1 VSKNSNNVSVVSVV
15 LVAGCI
21 VTGISLG
28 VRATMGVYLDP
39 ITSDLGVGSGSFGLA
54 IAIQNIVWGFGQP
67 IAGGLADRFGTARVL
82 VAGAILYAFGLLV
95 AKEAESVAALNL
107 GLGLLMG
114 LGLAGLSFSVI
125 LAAIGR
131 SVSDNKR
138 ALAMATVT
146 ACGSLGQFVMV
157 PLSQLL
163 IDSIGWRQSL
173 ITGIVLVCVAGVTAR
188 PLRSSGSAIDNDDNE
203 PFTIVLK
210 NAFGHRSYLLLL
222 AGFFVCG
229 FHVTFI
235 GVHLPKYL
243 EDVGQTTQIAALALA
258 TIGLFNIGG
267 TIAIGALSGTY
278 GNTGLLSTLYL
289 VRGIIFGLIAILPMS
304 PVLALASAA
313 VIGIVWL
320 STVPLTSAI
329 VLKQFG
335 PTNAGTLFGFV
346 FLSHQLGA
354 FIGTY
359 GAGLVRD
366 AAGSYQL
373 FWWVSSALGFGAA
386 LIHLYIDESPFQK
399 VGDSGETADA
409 APS

>member
-1 VSKNSNNVSVVSVV
+1 MSENSNNVSVVSVV

-39 ITSDLGVGSGSFGLA
+39 ITRDLGVGSGSFGLA

-107 GLGLLMG
+107 GLGVLMG

-131 SVSDNKR
+131 SVSDNER

-157 PLSQLL
+157 PLNQLL

-173 ITGIVLVCVAGVTAR
+173 ITGIVLVCVAGCAAR
-188 PLRSSGSAIDNDDNE
+188 PLRSSESAIDNDDHE
-203 PFTIVLK
+203 PFTIVVK
-210 NAFGHRSYLLLL
+210 NAFCHRSYLLLL

-258 TIGLFNIGG
+258 AIGLFNIGG

-278 GNTGLLSTLYL
+278 RNTGLLSTLYL
-289 VRGIIFGLIAILPMS
+289 VRGIIFGVIAILPMN

-366 AAGSYQL
+366 AVGSYQL

-399 VGDSGETADA
+399 VGHRR
-409 APS
+409 

>member
-1 VSKNSNNVSVVSVV
+1 MSKNSNNVSVVSVV

-173 ITGIVLVCVAGVTAR
+173 VTGIVLVCVAGVTAR

-243 EDVGQTTQIAALALA
+243 EYVGQTTQIAALALA

-354 FIGTY
+354 FIWTY

-373 FWWVSSALGFGAA
+373 FWWVSSALVFGAA